1 MMFRKFIGFSRR
13 DESIPQIPVLESYLD
28 EVLQPVMPR
37 PEFVEDLKTRLL
49 TAYEPQPVVA
59 LPALATA
66 ARRYGVAVMALTGL
80 RAWRGLLG
88 VLVFVLG
95 GLQRSHKPERANGLA

>member
-1 MMFRKFIGFSRR
+1 MMFQKFIGSFRR
-13 DESIPQIPVLESYLD
+13 DESIPQTPVLEAYLD
-28 EVLQPVMPR
+28 EILQPVVPR
-37 PEFVEDLKTRLL
+37 PEFVEGLKTRLL
-49 TAYEPQPVVA
+49 ATYEPQPVVA

-88 VLVFVLG
+88 VVVFVLG
-95 GLQRSHKPERANGLA
+95 GLQRSHKPERANSLA

>member
-1 MMFRKFIGFSRR
+1 MFQKFIRFSRR
-13 DESIPQIPVLESYLD
+13 DESIPQTAALESYLD

-37 PEFVEDLKTRLL
+37 PEFVEDLKTRMF
-49 TAYEPQPVVA
+49 TAYEPEPVVA

-88 VLVFVLG
+88 VIVLVLSVW
-95 GLQRSHKPERANGLA
+95 QRSHKAERANGLA